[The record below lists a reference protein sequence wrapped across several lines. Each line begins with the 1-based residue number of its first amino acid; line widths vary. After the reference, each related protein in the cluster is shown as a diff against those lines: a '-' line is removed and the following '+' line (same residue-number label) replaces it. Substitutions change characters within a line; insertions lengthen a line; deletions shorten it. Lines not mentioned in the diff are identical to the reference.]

1 MFTGI
6 VEDLGT
12 VLAVER
18 GADFARLTVDSPV
31 VVTDRT
37 MLGDSIAVNGV
48 CLTVTGL
55 HGTAFTADVMHETLR
70 RSSLG
75 TLRRGSHVNVER
87 AMPADGRFSGH
98 FVSGHIDGTGTIAS
112 ITRDGIATAYAIRAP
127 YALLRAIAEKGSI
140 AVEGIS
146 LTVTFANA
154 DAFGVAVIPHT
165 AAHTVLPERRVGD
178 IVNLEIDPLARYVAR
193 LMAVPARA
201 ADASADAEASAD
213 AASAHAD
220 GITEQFLAAHGF

>member
-6 VEDLGT
+6 VEDLGS

-55 HGTAFTADVMHETLR
+55 HGSAFTADVMHETLR

-112 ITRDGIATAYAIRAP
+112 ITRDGIATTYAVRAP
-127 YALLRAIAEKGSI
+127 YALMRFIAEKGSI

-146 LTVTFANA
+146 LTVTFASE
-154 DAFGVAVIPHT
+154 DAFGIAVIPHT

-178 IVNLEIDPLARYVAR
+178 VVNLEIDPLARYVAR
-193 LMAVPARA
+193 LMAMLARS
-201 ADASADAEASAD
+201 DDTVSADAD
-213 AASAHAD
+213 AASA